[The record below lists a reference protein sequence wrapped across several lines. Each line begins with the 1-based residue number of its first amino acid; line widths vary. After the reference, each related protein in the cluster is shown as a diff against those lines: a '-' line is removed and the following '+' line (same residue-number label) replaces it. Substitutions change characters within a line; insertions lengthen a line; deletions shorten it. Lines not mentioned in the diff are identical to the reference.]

1 MYNVILSDRAKK
13 HYAALDRNMCR
24 RVNDAIAQLAENPYN
39 QSVKLR
45 GKLEGYYRYR
55 VGNFRIIYSLDT
67 DQRTCMI
74 YNILHRSRAY
84 N

>member
-1 MYNVILSDRAKK
+1 MYNVEFSDRAKK
-13 HYAALDRNMCR
+13 QYAALDRNMCR
-24 RVNDAIAQLAENPYN
+24 RMNDAIAQLAENPYN

>member
-1 MYNVILSDRAKK
+1 M
-13 HYAALDRNMCR
+13 LDRNMCR
-24 RVNDAIAQLAENPYN
+24 RLNDAIAQLTENPFN

-55 VGNFRIIYSLDT
+55 VGNYRIIYNVDT
-67 DQRTCMI
+67 GQRTCMI
-74 YNILHRSRAY
+74 YNILHRSKAY